1 MVTPLTKTNLP
12 VEEMIPDTSRD
23 SRYWCLPPMRDD
35 PDSVVAIG
43 GGFEFHLVTVGREV
57 GVWKNW

>member
-23 SRYWCLPPMRDD
+23 PRYWCLPPMRDD
-35 PDSVVAIG
+35 LDSVVAIG